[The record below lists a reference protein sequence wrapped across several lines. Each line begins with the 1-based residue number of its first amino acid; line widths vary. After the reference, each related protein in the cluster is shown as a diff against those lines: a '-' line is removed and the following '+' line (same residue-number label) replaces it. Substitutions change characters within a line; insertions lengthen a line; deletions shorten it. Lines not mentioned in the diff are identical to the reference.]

1 MQLRAVHCGTA
12 TAAQLSLDPG
22 TRSGPNMNGGV
33 HESSTTCRL
42 HSLSGC
48 EGAVRASSPL
58 PPRVAG
64 RLHQLSDPAAKCP
77 CRDCTLMWEA
87 TAGHAVASQRCATG
101 ALMPRCMLLRAACLR
116 AAPKTASE
124 LRGTGAAL
132 RPHSAHLLKPQ
143 RRLQQHP
150 GRAAHAERQVLPPAN
165 AAHGEHALNHLRV
178 QVEQA
183 AIQPLSCACPPEEAV
198 NTRAPSLAHAWVHA
212 AAV

>member
-64 RLHQLSDPAAKCP
+64 RLHQLSDPA
-77 CRDCTLMWEA
+77 
-87 TAGHAVASQRCATG
+87 G
-101 ALMPRCMLLRAACLR
+101 
-116 AAPKTASE
+116 
-124 LRGTGAAL
+124 
-132 RPHSAHLLKPQ
+132 RPLHTDT
-143 RRLQQHP
+143 
-150 GRAAHAERQVLPPAN
+150 PPAM
-165 AAHGEHALNHLRV
+165 AKGSGYR
-178 QVEQA
+178 
-183 AIQPLSCACPPEEAV
+183 C
-198 NTRAPSLAHAWVHA
+198 R
-212 AAV
+212 